1 MPFFKNLKLEDAVS
15 LPCFVLHSILLLV
28 LIAWLDYAAFFHAF
42 AVDWL
47 VLQLDAIGGL
57 NASLVHVGGALPAL
71 LPVDGSDAAPNSL
84 AALAHDIVVGSDDV
98 VVAEQYH
105 FGERGE
111 RTLNYDAGAYELSQ
125 AALVQLDD
133 LVQLRR
139 TVFVSFGACV
149 AFFVL
154 GCLAN
159 VALLSLYLRRPSYA
173 EHFRSDAV
181 WRQSM
186 KSAAIGVG
194 TLLNGGFING
204 LSQTAEG
211 YRLAKRDSAAI
222 HLLFHGIPCLAIAS
236 AVAAALDCRHRPCG
250 VQLRGSDAALYV
262 HMLIV
267 VSTPIVWWQFARL
280 VLQMVTTAEDEDEPP
295 LEPQLRDRIEPPA
308 PGRTTPQ
315 GRVALVGSLCFCLLK
330 WLLQLLGMLT
340 LYWNSP
346 TYTGAGSLGGS
357 SSLGWSMTPPEQ
369 FSLPFVVSERAYEAA
384 LAVFL
389 LGMVFNLLAVS
400 VHFVRYSTE
409 TLGRELRT
417 HPGAAVLALTMAA
430 IHPDF
435 VIAIADR
442 RDDVYALRALGAVP
456 ALLND
461 APLLA
466 IFGLVYRQG
475 RREAGHN
482 DPFLGALIAFTVLH
496 LVLYLARAVVV
507 GITSNIRRPS
517 GDERRCCATYRR
529 LSLGDSATVL
539 VSFVHMM
546 LLALLLAVYEEGWHR
561 GALDGLSGEH
571 ADMLRDCLVTLALV
585 GLLYLLLN
593 LLLACSLL
601 NHYSF
606 SHEAV
611 AASPFSSAL
620 VLLLSCIDVSCL
632 TLLASDRDEARLKA
646 ATSDVKR
653 HAMVV
658 SLLVLLAPV
667 LALQVVV
674 EFALQLDWSGVDAAF
689 ARYTEGTPLSA
700 SGVVYA
706 ALGVTVIRA
715 VWTLLLLVV
724 LHVTKER
731 DNPLPFKHT
740 PLVLGPQWRL
750 NRAPP
755 EGMEPDEARPAYA
768 RRRGLGWS
776 KGGKGGERDRDRDG
790 RDDRRGGRPDRD
802 RPRPVGGYDDEYDGG
817 YGDDRMR
824 HQFDDTDTNASTD
837 GPTPRAEVVEAT
849 CAKRALYRTP
859 DGLEVVFI
867 ELPTADELAPPQ
879 YLLVQV
885 SNVRPVRG
893 PRGRG
898 GPQVSFTFNS
908 VDVGGLDREFI
919 EQSITTDP
927 EAAWRAV
934 NGGGEPLPPD
944 DALPPAPPLPP
955 PSGASADVP
964 LTPRTAAAQRL

>member
-1 MPFFKNLKLEDAVS
+1 MRVALNGSAGDG
-15 LPCFVLHSILLLV
+15 
-28 LIAWLDYAAFFHAF
+28 D
-42 AVDWL
+42 
-47 VLQLDAIGGL
+47 GG
-57 NASLVHVGGALPAL
+57 
-71 LPVDGSDAAPNSL
+71 
-84 AALAHDIVVGSDDV
+84 
-98 VVAEQYH
+98 VAEAGSGDGWVEEIRSELVAPTLRGIAQDLLRGSGDASVEVWRRVH
-105 FGERGE
+105 EAGRGE
-111 RTLNYDAGAYELSQ
+111 AWGYEYEPSSYETTEQARTL
-125 AALVQLDD
+125 LDEVVD
-133 LVQLRR
+133 TRQKLQVTLGVVL
-139 TVFVSFGACV
+139 T
-149 AFFVL
+149 FFIL

-159 VALLSLYLRRPSYA
+159 VALLSAYIRLERFRA
-173 EHFRSDAV
+173 HFQSSLLWRS
-181 WRQSM
+181 SL
-186 KSAAIGVG
+186 STAILGVG

-280 VLQMVTTAEDEDEPP
+280 VLQMVTLGTEDEDEPP

-346 TYTGAGSLGGS
+346 TYTGAGAGGGA

-369 FSLPFVVSERAYEAA
+369 FRLPFVVSERHYEAA

-389 LGMVFNLLAVS
+389 LGMVLNLLAVS
-400 VHFVRYSTE
+400 IHFVRYSTE

-435 VIAIADR
+435 VLSLADR
-442 RDDVYALRALGAVP
+442 RDDAYALRGLGAVP

-475 RREAGHN
+475 RREAGHD

-507 GITSNIRRPS
+507 GITGGIRRPS

-539 VSFVHMM
+539 VSFVHVM

-561 GALDGLSGEH
+561 GGLDGLSGEH
-571 ADMLRDCLVTLALV
+571 ADMLRDCLVTLALI

-606 SHEAV
+606 SHAAV
-611 AASPFSSAL
+611 AANPFSSAL
-620 VLLLSCIDVSCL
+620 VLLLSCVDVSCL

-731 DNPLPFKHT
+731 DNPLPFRHT
-740 PLVLGPQWRL
+740 PIVLGPQWRL

-768 RRRGLGWS
+768 RRRGLGRA
-776 KGGKGGERDRDRDG
+776 KGGKGGKGGDRDRDRD
-790 RDDRRGGRPDRD
+790 RDRDDRDRRGGRPDRD
-802 RPRPVGGYDDEYDGG
+802 RPRPAGGYDDEYDDE
-817 YGDDRMR
+817 YGDDRVR

-837 GPTPRAEVVEAT
+837 GTPREVVEAT

-908 VDVGGLDREFI
+908 ADVGGLDREFI
-919 EQSITTDP
+919 EQSITNDP

-934 NGGGEPLPPD
+934 DGGGEPMPPD

-955 PSGASADVP
+955 PGADVP
-964 LTPRTAAAQRL
+964 LTPRTAASQRL

>member
-1 MPFFKNLKLEDAVS
+1 M
-15 LPCFVLHSILLLV
+15 
-28 LIAWLDYAAFFHAF
+28 
-42 AVDWL
+42 
-47 VLQLDAIGGL
+47 LQLDAIGGL
-57 NASLVHVGGALPAL
+57 NASLVHVGGVLPAL
-71 LPVDGSDAAPNSL
+71 LPVEGSDAPPNSL
-84 AALAHDIVVGSDDV
+84 AALAHDIVVGSPDV

-111 RTLNYDAGAYELSQ
+111 RTLNYDASAYELSQ
-125 AALVQLDD
+125 GALAQLDE

-159 VALLSLYLRRPSYA
+159 VALLSLSLRKPSHA

-280 VLQMVTTAEDEDEPP
+280 VLQMVTLGTEDEDEPP

-346 TYTGAGSLGGS
+346 TYTGAGAGGGA

-369 FSLPFVVSERAYEAA
+369 FRLPFVVSERHYEAA

-389 LGMVFNLLAVS
+389 LGMVLNLLAVS
-400 VHFVRYSTE
+400 IHFVRYSTE

-435 VIAIADR
+435 VLTLADR
-442 RDDVYALRALGAVP
+442 RDDAYALRGLGAVP

-475 RREAGHN
+475 RREAGHD

-507 GITSNIRRPS
+507 GITGGIRRPS

-561 GALDGLSGEH
+561 GGLDGLSGEH
-571 ADMLRDCLVTLALV
+571 ADMLRDCLVTLALI

-606 SHEAV
+606 SHAAV
-611 AASPFSSAL
+611 AANPFSSAL
-620 VLLLSCIDVSCL
+620 VLLLSCVDVSCL

-768 RRRGLGWS
+768 RRRGLGRS
-776 KGGKGGERDRDRDG
+776 KGGKSGRGGERG
-790 RDDRRGGRPDRD
+790 RDERGRRGGRPAERD
-802 RPRPVGGYDDEYDGG
+802 RPRPARGGYDDEYEDGYDEE
-817 YGDDRMR
+817 YGGKYGGDRTR

-837 GPTPRAEVVEAT
+837 GTPREVVEAT

-908 VDVGGLDREFI
+908 ADVGGLDREFI
-919 EQSITTDP
+919 EQSITNDP

-934 NGGGEPLPPD
+934 DGGGEPMPPD

-955 PSGASADVP
+955 PGADVP
-964 LTPRTAAAQRL
+964 LTPRTAASQRL

>member
-1 MPFFKNLKLEDAVS
+1 MPFFKNLKREDLVS

-71 LPVDGSDAAPNSL
+71 LPVEGSGAAPNSL

-111 RTLNYDAGAYELSQ
+111 RTLNYDAGAYELTQ
-125 AALVQLDD
+125 AALVQLDE

-139 TVFVSFGACV
+139 TVFVSYGACV

-159 VALLSLYLRRPSYA
+159 VALLSLYLRKPSYA

-280 VLQMVTTAEDEDEPP
+280 VLQMVTTAEDDDEPP

-315 GRVALVGSLCFCLLK
+315 GRVALAGSLCFCMLK

-346 TYTGAGSLGGS
+346 TYTGAGSLGS
-357 SSLGWSMTPPEQ
+357 SSSYGWSMTPPEQ
-369 FSLPFVVSERAYEAA
+369 FSLPFVVSEREYEAA

-400 VHFVRYSTE
+400 VHFVRYSSE

-435 VIAIADR
+435 VITIADR

-466 IFGLVYRQG
+466 IFGLVYKQG
-475 RREAGHN
+475 RRDAGHN

-496 LVLYLARAVVV
+496 LVLYLARALVV
-507 GITSNIRRPS
+507 GITGSIRRPS
-517 GDERRCCATYRR
+517 GDEQRCCATYRR
-529 LSLGDSATVL
+529 LSLGDSATVF
-539 VSFVHMM
+539 VSFLHMM

-571 ADMLRDCLVTLALV
+571 ADMLRDCLVTLALI

-611 AASPFSSAL
+611 AARPFSSAL
-620 VLLLSCIDVSCL
+620 VLLLSCVDVSCL
-632 TLLASDRDEARLKA
+632 TLLASDRDEVRLKA

-674 EFALQLDWSGVDAAF
+674 EFFLKLDWSGVDAAF

-768 RRRGLGWS
+768 RRRGLGRS
-776 KGGKGGERDRDRDG
+776 KAGKGGDRDRRDRDRDD
-790 RDDRRGGRPDRD
+790 RDRRGGRPDRA
-802 RPRPVGGYDDEYDGG
+802 RPRPAGGYDDEYDDE
-817 YGDDRMR
+817 YGDDRAR

-837 GPTPRAEVVEAT
+837 GPTPRAEMVEAI

-867 ELPTADELAPPQ
+867 ELPTADDIAPPQ

-927 EAAWRAV
+927 ETAWRAV
-934 NGGGEPLPPD
+934 NGDGEPPPPD
-944 DALPPAPPLPP
+944 EALPPAPPLPP
-955 PSGASADVP
+955 PGADVP
-964 LTPRTAAAQRL
+964 MTPRTAAAQRL

>member
-1 MPFFKNLKLEDAVS
+1 M
-15 LPCFVLHSILLLV
+15 
-28 LIAWLDYAAFFHAF
+28 
-42 AVDWL
+42 
-47 VLQLDAIGGL
+47 
-57 NASLVHVGGALPAL
+57 
-71 LPVDGSDAAPNSL
+71 
-84 AALAHDIVVGSDDV
+84 
-98 VVAEQYH
+98 
-105 FGERGE
+105 
-111 RTLNYDAGAYELSQ
+111 
-125 AALVQLDD
+125 
-133 LVQLRR
+133 
-139 TVFVSFGACV
+139 
-149 AFFVL
+149 
-154 GCLAN
+154 
-159 VALLSLYLRRPSYA
+159 
-173 EHFRSDAV
+173 
-181 WRQSM
+181 
-186 KSAAIGVG
+186 
-194 TLLNGGFING
+194 
-204 LSQTAEG
+204 
-211 YRLAKRDSAAI
+211 
-222 HLLFHGIPCLAIAS
+222 
-236 AVAAALDCRHRPCG
+236 AAA
-250 VQLRGSDAALYV
+250 
-262 HMLIV
+262 
-267 VSTPIVWWQFARL
+267 
-280 VLQMVTTAEDEDEPP
+280 
-295 LEPQLRDRIEPPA
+295 
-308 PGRTTPQ
+308 
-315 GRVALVGSLCFCLLK
+315 
-330 WLLQLLGMLT
+330 
-340 LYWNSP
+340 
-346 TYTGAGSLGGS
+346 
-357 SSLGWSMTPPEQ
+357 
-369 FSLPFVVSERAYEAA
+369 
-384 LAVFL
+384 
-389 LGMVFNLLAVS
+389 
-400 VHFVRYSTE
+400 
-409 TLGRELRT
+409 
-417 HPGAAVLALTMAA
+417 
-430 IHPDF
+430 
-435 VIAIADR
+435 
-442 RDDVYALRALGAVP
+442 
-456 ALLND
+456 
-461 APLLA
+461 
-466 IFGLVYRQG
+466 
-475 RREAGHN
+475 
-482 DPFLGALIAFTVLH
+482 
-496 LVLYLARAVVV
+496 
-507 GITSNIRRPS
+507 
-517 GDERRCCATYRR
+517 
-529 LSLGDSATVL
+529 
-539 VSFVHMM
+539 SF
-546 LLALLLAVYEEGWHR
+546 ALLLAVYEEGWHR

-571 ADMLRDCLVTLALV
+571 ADMLRDCLVTLALI

-606 SHEAV
+606 SHAAV
-611 AASPFSSAL
+611 AANPFSSAL
-620 VLLLSCIDVSCL
+620 VLLLSCVDVSCL

-755 EGMEPDEARPAYA
+755 EGMEPDEVRPAYA
-768 RRRGLGWS
+768 RRRGLGRS
-776 KGGKGGERDRDRDG
+776 KGGKGGDRGDRGDRDDRDG
-790 RDDRRGGRPDRD
+790 RDGRRGGRPDRD
-802 RPRPVGGYDDEYDGG
+802 RPRPAGGYDDDEYDEG

-927 EAAWRAV
+927 EAAWHAV